1 MQAPTNDTNFK
12 DTKFL
17 GKIQGLSD
25 DIINKIAAGE
35 VIENPASAVKEMLEN
50 AIDAHAKRIR
60 VQIED
65 GGKALIKITDDGD
78 GMEPADLSVCYL
90 RHTTSKLKSAD
101 DLFRLKTNGFRGEA
115 IASIAA
121 ISKMTITT
129 RTRESAEGHEL
140 KIIGNKPEEIRTVS
154 APQGTTFLVEDLFFN
169 TPVRRNF
176 LKSTAFEGSKILDTV
191 MRLAMA
197 HPDIRFEYYVGEKD
211 VFLGTAEDLR
221 GRVAEALGSG
231 IARKML
237 PVDYEE
243 NGIHVTGLISPP
255 DETFKTRSNQYL
267 YLQNRPIWNAMVNK
281 AVTQSYDPY
290 GKGHPVCVLFLELPE
305 DDFDVNVHPAKREV
319 RFADENKVFLAVR
332 HAVKVTLQNEEQ
344 AEAERPFI
352 SFTEIQK
359 TAGNNVSSFHPEQ
372 SGNDI
377 FTSHSAQN
385 DNGTF
390 SCHPGQNEMES
401 KDLDFKQPK
410 DDIQDFIALNSF
422 VPLESFNAPAQNAT
436 TGPSENKPAYTFSS
450 APVIAQANTRKVE
463 QPLSRDLFDTPET
476 GVVVS
481 MPKEKKEEPVFVP
494 PQFLQIAKTY
504 IACEDSEGLLL
515 IDQNAAHTRIL
526 YEQAMRSLDAKI
538 QMESQELLFPELIE
552 FTKAECLIL
561 NRALPSLERLGFS
574 LEHFGGDS
582 YQLRAIPAKL
592 PFKRAVKSVR
602 EILETIDDET
612 EIGKDPV
619 TETFAKAWAKS
630 NAIQSGDTLKSEE
643 MAQILTQLFQTEE
656 PTISPFGRPTLLR
669 LTGQELAKKFKR

>member
-1 MQAPTNDTNFK
+1 MEQTTPVFA
-12 DTKFL
+12 

-35 VIENPASAVKEMLEN
+35 VIENPASAVKEMMEN

-65 GGKALIKITDDGD
+65 GGKAKICISDDGD
-78 GMEPADLSVCYL
+78 GMEVEDLSVCYL
-90 RHTTSKLKSAD
+90 RHTTSKLKTAD

-129 RTRESAEGHEL
+129 RTRNNAEGHEL
-140 KIIGNKPEEIRTVS
+140 KIIGNKPEEIHAVS
-154 APQGTTFLVEDLFFN
+154 AKEGTTFLVEDLFFN

-176 LKSTAFEGSKILDTV
+176 LKSTSFEGSKILDV
-191 MRLAMA
+191 VIRLAMA
-197 HPDIRFEYYVGEKD
+197 HPEIRFEYYVGEKD
-211 VFLGTAEDLR
+211 VFLGSANDLR
-221 GRVAEALGSG
+221 GRVAEALGAG

-243 NGIHVTGLISPP
+243 NGVHVTGLISPA

-281 AVTQSYDPY
+281 AITQSYDPY
-290 GKGHPVCVLFLELPE
+290 GKGHPVCVLFLALADE
-305 DDFDVNVHPAKREV
+305 DFDVNVHPAKREV

-344 AEAERPFI
+344 AESERPFV
-352 SFTEIQK
+352 SFTEIKEQK
-359 TAGNNVSSFHPEQ
+359 AVGSEEASKESFSRQQAFSATNNFSANSEKSSHAEEFSTEQ
-372 SGNDI
+372 GDKAND
-377 FTSHSAQN
+377 AQN
-385 DNGTF
+385 F
-390 SCHPGQNEMES
+390 VA
-401 KDLDFKQPK
+401 
-410 DDIQDFIALNSF
+410 INSF
-422 VPLESFNAPAQNAT
+422 VPLDSFNVSKQSATGPNEEKPTYSFTSAQAKFT
-436 TGPSENKPAYTFSS
+436 TGTNKA
-450 APVIAQANTRKVE
+450 E
-463 QPLSRDLFDTPET
+463 QPLSRDLFDTPEK
-476 GVVVS
+476 GVVVA
-481 MPKEKKEEPVFVP
+481 MPKEKKEEQVFIP

-526 YEQAMRSLDAKI
+526 YEQALRNLDSKI

-552 FTKAECLIL
+552 FTKSESLL
-561 NRALPSLERLGFS
+561 YNRAEKQLARLGFS
-574 LEHFGGDS
+574 LEHFGGDT

-592 PFKRAVKSVR
+592 PLKRAVKSIH
-602 EILETIDDET
+602 EMLETLDDET
-612 EIGKDPV
+612 EIGADPV
-619 TETFAKAWAKS
+619 SSSFAKAWAKT
-630 NAIQSGDTLKSEE
+630 NAYQAGDSLKSED
-643 MAQILTQLFQTEE
+643 MAQLLNALWQTEE

>member
-90 RHTTSKLKSAD
+90 RHTTSKLKTAD

-352 SFTEIQK
+352 RLDTRRKTEDGSI
-359 TAGNNVSSFHPEQ
+359 
-372 SGNDI
+372 
-377 FTSHSAQN
+377 
-385 DNGTF
+385 
-390 SCHPGQNEMES
+390 QNEGGVIAS
-401 KDLDFKQPK
+401 GTKQSTTLDN
-410 DDIQDFIALNSF
+410 DF
-422 VPLESFNAPAQNAT
+422 VPLNAFAD
-436 TGPSENKPAYTFSS
+436 NKPEYVDIRRETEDGSIQNEDGVIASGTKQPFTIDNSYVPLNAFTSAYTP
-450 APVIAQANTRKVE
+450 AKPVKPEPRKE
-463 QPLSRDLFDTPET
+463 EALSRDLFEQPAS
-476 GVVVS
+476 GIVIP
-481 MPKEKKEEPVFVP
+481 MQKEAEVKPVFAP
-494 PQFLQIAKTY
+494 PQFLHIAKTY

-526 YEQAMRSLDAKI
+526 YEQALRTLDAKA
-538 QMESQELLFPELIE
+538 QMEAQELLFPELIE
-552 FTKAECLIL
+552 FTKNEKMIL
-561 NRALPSLERLGFS
+561 ERSMHVLERLGFI

-592 PFKRAVKSVR
+592 PLKRAVKSIHN
-602 EILETIDDET
+602 ILETIDDET
-612 EIGKDPV
+612 EIGADPV
-619 TETFAKAWAKS
+619 TETFAKAWAKT
-630 NAIQSGDTLKSEE
+630 NAYQAGDDLKQEE
-643 MAQILTQLFQTEE
+643 MAHLMTALMQAEE

-669 LTGQELAKKFKR
+669 LTSTELAKKFKR

>member
-1 MQAPTNDTNFK
+1 MEQ
-12 DTKFL
+12 TKPVFA

-35 VIENPASAVKEMLEN
+35 VIENPASAVKEMVEN

-65 GGKALIKITDDGD
+65 GGKAKICISDDGD
-78 GMEPADLSVCYL
+78 GMVTEDLSVCYL
-90 RHTTSKLKSAD
+90 RHTTSKLKTAD

-129 RTRESAEGHEL
+129 RTHDSAEGHEL
-140 KIIGNKPEEIRTVS
+140 KIIGNKPEEIRSVS
-154 APQGTTFLVEDLFFN
+154 AKEGTTFLVEDLFFN

-176 LKSTAFEGSKILDTV
+176 LKSTAFEGSKILDVV

-211 VFLGTAEDLR
+211 VFLGSANDLR

-243 NGIHVTGLISPP
+243 NGIHVTGLISPA

-281 AVTQSYDPY
+281 AITQSYDPY
-290 GKGHPVCVLFLELPE
+290 GKGHPVCVLFLTLN
-305 DDFDVNVHPAKREV
+305 DNDFDVNVHPAKREV

-332 HAVKVTLQNEEQ
+332 HAVKITLQNEEQ
-344 AEAERPFI
+344 AIAERPFI
-352 SFTEIQK
+352 SFAETAKPKTEEREEYSTPI
-359 TAGNNVSSFHPEQ
+359 E
-372 SGNDI
+372 
-377 FTSHSAQN
+377 QN
-385 DNGTF
+385 DKPN
-390 SCHPGQNEMES
+390 
-401 KDLDFKQPK
+401 
-410 DDIQDFIALNSF
+410 DIQDFSTLNSF
-422 VPLESFNAPAQNAT
+422 VPLDSFKTQSKVPE
-436 TGPSENKPAYTFSS
+436 GISEKKTVYTFSDTPS
-450 APVIAQANTRKVE
+450 TSSTIISTPVSPKVSVTPHKYE
-463 QPLSRDLFDTPET
+463 EPLSRDLFATPDK
-476 GVVVS
+476 GVVVT
-481 MPKEKKEEPVFVP
+481 MPKEKKEEPVFIP

-504 IACEDSEGLLL
+504 IACEDAEGLLL

-526 YEQAMRSLDAKI
+526 YEQALRNLEAKQ

-552 FTKAECLIL
+552 FTRNEAVLF
-561 NRALPSLERLGFS
+561 NRAESELRRLGFS
-574 LEHFGGDS
+574 LEHFGGDT
-582 YQLRAIPAKL
+582 YQLRGIPVKL
-592 PFKRAVKSVR
+592 PLKRAVKSIH
-602 EILETIDDET
+602 EMLETLDDET
-612 EIGKDPV
+612 EIGSDPV
-619 TETFAKAWAKS
+619 TTTYAKAWAKM
-630 NAIQSGDTLKSEE
+630 NAYQAGDSLKSEE
-643 MAQILTQLFQTEE
+643 MAQLLNALWQTEE

>member
-1 MQAPTNDTNFK
+1 MQAPTNETNFK

-90 RHTTSKLKSAD
+90 RHTTSKLKTAD

-352 SFTEIQK
+352 RLDTRRKTEDGSIQNEEGVIASETK
-359 TAGNNVSSFHPEQ
+359 Q
-372 SGNDI
+372 STTLDNGYVPLNA
-377 FTSHSAQN
+377 FTS
-385 DNGTF
+385 
-390 SCHPGQNEMES
+390 
-401 KDLDFKQPK
+401 
-410 DDIQDFIALNSF
+410 
-422 VPLESFNAPAQNAT
+422 
-436 TGPSENKPAYTFSS
+436 AYTP
-450 APVIAQANTRKVE
+450 AKPVKPEPRKE
-463 QPLSRDLFDTPET
+463 EALSRDLFEQPAS
-476 GVVVS
+476 GIVIP
-481 MPKEKKEEPVFVP
+481 MQKEAEVKSVFAP
-494 PQFLQIAKTY
+494 PQFLHIAKTY

-515 IDQNAAHTRIL
+515 IDQNAAHSRIL
-526 YEQAMRSLDAKI
+526 YEQALRTLDAKA
-538 QMESQELLFPELIE
+538 QMEAQELLFPELIE
-552 FTKAECLIL
+552 FTKNEKMIL
-561 NRALPSLERLGFS
+561 ERSMHVLERLGFI

-592 PFKRAVKSVR
+592 PLKRAVKSIHN
-602 EILETIDDET
+602 ILETIDDET
-612 EIGKDPV
+612 EIGADPV
-619 TETFAKAWAKS
+619 TETFAKAWAKT
-630 NAIQSGDTLKSEE
+630 NAYQAGDDLKQEE
-643 MAQILTQLFQTEE
+643 MAHLMTALMQAEE

-669 LTGQELAKKFKR
+669 LTSTELAKKFKR